1 MNMNHKREFTT
12 FESLWNDP
20 DLITQEEKD
29 RIDFEVSL
37 IGKLIEARESRGMT
51 QKELAERAGL
61 QQSAIARMESLRSI
75 PQIDTL
81 HKVLRPLGYK
91 LDIVPI
97 EKLSSSSRP
106 PQRLLRRFS
115 VLPYLS
121 SAFL

>member
-1 MNMNHKREFTT
+1 
-12 FESLWNDP
+12 
-20 DLITQEEKD
+20 
-29 RIDFEVSL
+29 
-37 IGKLIEARESRGMT
+37 MT

-97 EKLSSSSRP
+97 EK
-106 PQRLLRRFS
+106 
-115 VLPYLS
+115 
-121 SAFL
+121 

>member
-1 MNMNHKREFTT
+1 M
-12 FESLWNDP
+12 D
-20 DLITQEEKD
+20 QEK
-29 RIDFEVSL
+29 
-37 IGKLIEARESRGMT
+37 IGRFIAETRNQAGMT

-97 EKLSSSSRP
+97 EK
-106 PQRLLRRFS
+106 
-115 VLPYLS
+115 
-121 SAFL
+121 

>member
-1 MNMNHKREFTT
+1 MIFSCRKE
-12 FESLWNDP
+12 
-20 DLITQEEKD
+20 Q
-29 RIDFEVSL
+29 
-37 IGKLIEARESRGMT
+37 GMT

-97 EKLSSSSRP
+97 EK
-106 PQRLLRRFS
+106 
-115 VLPYLS
+115 
-121 SAFL
+121 

>member
-75 PQIDTL
+75 PQIQPL
-81 HKVLRPLGYK
+81 HKVRRPLG
-91 LDIVPI
+91 
-97 EKLSSSSRP
+97 
-106 PQRLLRRFS
+106 
-115 VLPYLS
+115 
-121 SAFL
+121 

>member
-1 MNMNHKREFTT
+1 MKRHHKREFTT
-12 FESLWNDP
+12 VESLWNDP

-97 EKLSSSSRP
+97 EK
-106 PQRLLRRFS
+106 
-115 VLPYLS
+115 
-121 SAFL
+121 

>member
-37 IGKLIEARESRGMT
+37 IGKLIEARKSKGMT

-61 QQSAIARMESLRSI
+61 KQSAIARMESLRCV

-97 EKLSSSSRP
+97 DK
-106 PQRLLRRFS
+106 
-115 VLPYLS
+115 
-121 SAFL
+121 

>member
-12 FESLWNDP
+12 FESLWNDS

-61 QQSAIARMESLRSI
+61 KQSAIARMESL
-75 PQIDTL
+75 
-81 HKVLRPLGYK
+81 
-91 LDIVPI
+91 
-97 EKLSSSSRP
+97 
-106 PQRLLRRFS
+106 
-115 VLPYLS
+115 
-121 SAFL
+121 

>member
-37 IGKLIEARESRGMT
+37 IGKLIEARKSKGMT

-61 QQSAIARMESLRSI
+61 KQSAIARMESLLCV

-81 HKVLRPLGYK
+81 HKVLRPLGFK

-97 EKLSSSSRP
+97 DK
-106 PQRLLRRFS
+106 
-115 VLPYLS
+115 
-121 SAFL
+121 